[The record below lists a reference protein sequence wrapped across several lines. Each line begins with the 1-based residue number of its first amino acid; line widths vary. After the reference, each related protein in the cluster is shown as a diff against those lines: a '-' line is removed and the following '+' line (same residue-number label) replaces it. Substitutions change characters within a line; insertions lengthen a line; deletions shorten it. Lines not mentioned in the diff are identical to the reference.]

1 MIHSSR
7 LAANFGTFNDH
18 NQKHRSSKAGIA
30 KAELEN
36 RSLSVN
42 NSGDKELDP
51 YEVNIITITL
61 AFYFLL
67 IVVFINIR
75 YFLLQLTAT
84 LKAALRASKSRSL
97 DSVVKK

>member
-61 AFYFLL
+61 AFYFVLSGIHKYTVL
-67 IVVFINIR
+67 SIAVNCNT
-75 YFLLQLTAT
+75 QSC
-84 LKAALRASKSRSL
+84 LKSI
-97 DSVVKK
+97 KK